1 MLCFLIPPSCS
12 TAPPNTL
19 VGNLKNAYR
28 ALCGPRG
35 HRLQLTY
42 KKSDIEYK
50 LRLPVYTTLYGTNC
64 IICHAETNV
73 DYDNKSI
80 QEIFPLRQAKLYHA
94 ATVGSTVS
102 FVLELRDFTSCSMY
116 EFKDAMKQ
124 SNLNN
129 VIKLSSP
136 SSNGVDTSH
145 LVFSLPD
152 SFYKN
157 SWKSN
162 NLCAWESAVTNW
174 YNFIKNKVNCNGSG
188 RSETDDN
195 RIVLPSFFTYVF
207 GVEPITTFYQSYEP
221 TTLYWHGKVK
231 NHNCYNLVAYSYCVE
246 DCGEQSQRE
255 CCRFTQEVYF
265 NLSHNLQ
272 ELTSYNADQ
281 VSYGLIKFPFLVNG
295 DSKVSSSSFDEIEIA
310 VIETGIDDIFNIF
323 LYLSIDKA

>member
-12 TAPPNTL
+12 TVPPNTL
-19 VGNLKNAYR
+19 AGNLKSAYR

-35 HRLQLTY
+35 YRLQLTY
-42 KKSDIEYK
+42 KKSHIEDK
-50 LRLPVYTTLYGTNC
+50 LRSPVYTTLYGTDC
-64 IICHAETNV
+64 IICHAETDV

-94 ATVGSTVS
+94 ATIGSTVS

-129 VIKLSSP
+129 VIQL
-136 SSNGVDTSH
+136 SNGVDTRH

-152 SFYKN
+152 NFYKN

-162 NLCAWESAVTNW
+162 NLCTWESAVTNW
-174 YNFIKNKVNCNGSG
+174 YNFIKNKINCNGG
-188 RSETDDN
+188 EYSETDDD

-207 GVEPITTFYQSYEP
+207 GVEPITSFYQSYEP

-231 NHNCYNLVAYSYCVE
+231 NHNCYNLVAYSYYVV
-246 DCGEQSQRE
+246 DCGEQLQKKY
-255 CCRFTQEVYF
+255 CRFTQEVYF
-265 NLSHNLQ
+265 NLSNNLQ
-272 ELTSYNADQ
+272 KLIPYNADQ
-281 VSYGLIKFPFLVNG
+281 VSYGLIKFPFLVKGNP
-295 DSKVSSSSFDEIEIA
+295 KTSSSFDEIEIA
-310 VIETGIDDIFNIF
+310 AIETGVDDIFNMF
-323 LYLSIDKA
+323 LYLSIDKV